1 MRLEKRYPAE
11 LWEVVTPASPHLLS
25 WGREVLECSA
35 AAALLLSRLSRVRL
49 CDLIDS
55 SPPGSA
61 VLGILQTRTLEWV
74 TISFSIWNALAFLF
88 PTPQMSLP
96 LPVPNYGLSKCRA
109 LGLPPALHLA
119 VEGTLLQ
126 IFCKGR
132 RSSVLGHDV
141 EKMLGIR
148 MWGSLDKPAAQQGA

>member
-55 SPPGSA
+55 SPPGSSIP
-61 VLGILQTRTLEWV
+61 GILQARILEWV
-74 TISFSIWNALAFLF
+74 AISFSNAWVHAKFLQSCLTLCD
-88 PTPQMSLP
+88 PMDTSPSGSSIQDSLGKNTG
-96 LPVPNYGLSKCRA
+96 VGCHF
-109 LGLPPALHLA
+109 HL
-119 VEGTLLQ
+119 Q
-126 IFCKGR
+126 
-132 RSSVLGHDV
+132 
-141 EKMLGIR
+141 
-148 MWGSLDKPAAQQGA
+148 